1 MQDPPIGD
9 SSDHSGPEL
18 GARLR
23 ARRFAVGLALVV
35 LVGAAAYIST
45 RPLGGSP
52 TASQAGAVG
61 SQAVGSAVVGPGI
74 GQSAPDFVSA
84 DARKPL
90 LLNLDG
96 VPIRLG
102 DFAGKPLWIV
112 FWATWCIPC
121 QEEASD
127 IRAAYRGHQSEDLAV
142 LAIDVQEPAAAVRAF
157 ARSHDLDYAIG
168 LDPTAAVKTLYG
180 GWGLPSH
187 FFLGANGVIR
197 DRYLGQMTRDLMER
211 HLLAI
216 LPPT

>member
-1 MQDPPIGD
+1 M
-9 SSDHSGPEL
+9 
-18 GARLR
+18 
-23 ARRFAVGLALVV
+23 V
-35 LVGAAAYIST
+35 LVGALAYIST
-45 RPLGGSP
+45 RPLGGSS
-52 TASQAGAVG
+52 TAPQIGSFGSPVVGGA
-61 SQAVGSAVVGPGI
+61 AVGPGI
-74 GQSAPDFVSA
+74 GQRAPDFVSS

-90 LLNLDG
+90 LVNLDG
-96 VPIRLG
+96 APIRLG

-127 IRAAYRGHQSEDLAV
+127 IRAAYRAHRGEDLAV

-157 ARSHDLDYAIG
+157 ALSHDLDYAIG

-187 FFLGANGVIR
+187 FFLGTDGVIR
-197 DRYLGQMTRDLMER
+197 DRYLGQMTADLMEQ
-211 HLLAI
+211 HLRAI